1 MDEIKYH
8 PIGVVHSPFKEPK
21 GTPIQPTAA
30 LGIKATV
37 EIYHEYEEGLQDLE
51 SFSHIIIIYHFHLS
65 KHYNL
70 KVKPYM
76 DNNLHGVFATRSPSR
91 PNPIGLSVVK
101 LISIE
106 NNILNIQN
114 IEIIEGTPVLDI
126 KPYIPEFTTN
136 EKIKIGWLENNIH
149 KLSQSKDD
157 GRFI

>member
-76 DNNLHGVFATRSPSR
+76 DNKLHGVFATRSPSR
-91 PNPIGLSVVK
+91 PNPIGLSVVR

-106 NNILNIQN
+106 KNILNIQN